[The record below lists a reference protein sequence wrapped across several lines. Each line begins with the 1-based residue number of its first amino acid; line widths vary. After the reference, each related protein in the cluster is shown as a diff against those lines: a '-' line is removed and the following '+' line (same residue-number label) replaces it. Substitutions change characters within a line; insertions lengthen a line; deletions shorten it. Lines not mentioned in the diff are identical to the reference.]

1 MAVEVLLPKIG
12 LTMQEGTIDEWL
24 VPVGAAVAEGDSL
37 LRLAT
42 DKVDVDVEAEAGGL
56 FHPVVPAGSTVP
68 AGTLIGWLLAE
79 GEQPPEAPGAP
90 TPAGSGTDR
99 DTAATAAAG
108 GGGAGAAAVSGGGG
122 REGAAV
128 AAPGGG
134 AGAGAP
140 AALGGT
146 GAAPDPAG
154 TGGRLLS
161 SPYARRVATAVGVD
175 LTAVRGTGPGGRIV
189 SEDVEEFFAALPA
202 DHGVPVDHGVPAPPA
217 PQDGTPSSPLVRK
230 LAKERGIDLSGVN
243 GTGPGGRIRRSDL
256 DAAPTVPSAPSAPP
270 TPVRRNAAPQ
280 PGDVLPLTGMRGTIA
295 RRMHASLQEMA
306 QLTHGYEVRMDA
318 VVSLRER
325 LKEEWADGEL
335 PVPSLGDFVLKAA
348 VLALREHPLL
358 NATVLDDGIH
368 LLDAVHLGF
377 AVAVPGGLMVPVIE
391 DAAALPL
398 HEIARRS
405 KELAQAAREGRISPA
420 QLEGATFTVTSLGGY
435 GVDFF
440 TPVINPGNVGILGVG
455 RLRDGVEWVDDRP
468 LRTRVLTLSLTFDH
482 RAVDGAPAAEYLRT
496 VGELLSKPL
505 RLLV

>member
-24 VPVGAAVAEGDSL
+24 VPVGAAVAEGDAL

-56 FHPVVPAGSTVP
+56 FHPVVPAGVTVP
-68 AGTLIGWLLAE
+68 TGALIGWLLAE
-79 GEQPPEAPGAP
+79 GEQPPGPAGAP
-90 TPAGSGTDR
+90 MPAGSG
-99 DTAATAAAG
+99 A
-108 GGGAGAAAVSGGGG
+108 GAGAAAEPAGTS
-122 REGAAV
+122 AL
-128 AAPGGG
+128 PDL
-134 AGAGAP
+134 AGAGAAP
-140 AALGGT
+140 HTGLAAASPSVNGT
-146 GAAPDPAG
+146 
-154 TGGRLLS
+154 TGRLLS
-161 SPYARRVATAVGVD
+161 SPNARRVATAADVE

-189 SEDVEEFFAALPA
+189 SEDVEEFLAALPG
-202 DHGVPVDHGVPAPPA
+202 DL
-217 PQDGTPSSPLVRK
+217 GTPVPPGGSSFSPLVRK
-230 LAKERGIDLSGVN
+230 LAKERGIDLSEVN

-256 DAAPTVPSAPSAPP
+256 DAITPAPP
-270 TPVRRNAAPQ
+270 HRDTAPR

-318 VVSLRER
+318 VVSLRDR
-325 LKEEWADGEL
+325 LKEEWADSDL
-335 PVPSLGDFVLKAA
+335 PVPGLNDFLLKAA
-348 VLALREHPLL
+348 ALALREHPLL
-358 NATVLDDGIH
+358 NATVREDGIH
-368 LLDAVHLGF
+368 LLDGIHLGF

-391 DAAALPL
+391 DAVELPL
-398 HEIARRS
+398 PEIARRS
-405 KELAQAAREGRISPA
+405 KALAQAAREGRISPA

-440 TPVINPGNVGILGVG
+440 TPVINPGNVAILGVG
-455 RLRDGVEWVDDRP
+455 RLRDGVEWTDDRP

-496 VGELLSKPL
+496 VVELLRKPL

>member
-24 VPVGAAVAEGDSL
+24 VPVGAAVAEGDAL

-56 FHPVVPAGSTVP
+56 FHPVVQAGATVP

-79 GEQPPEAPGAP
+79 GEQPPEATGVPA
-90 TPAGSGTDR
+90 PAGSGTGR
-99 DTAATAAAG
+99 DTGTMAAPG
-108 GGGAGAAAVSGGGG
+108 GGGAGTAAVP
-122 REGAAV
+122 
-128 AAPGGG
+128 APGGG
-134 AGAGAP
+134 AGAV
-140 AALGGT
+140 
-146 GAAPDPAG
+146 PAG

-161 SPYARRVATAVGVD
+161 SPNARRVAAAVGVD
-175 LTAVRGTGPGGRIV
+175 LTVVRGTGPGGRIV
-189 SEDVEEFFAALPA
+189 SEDVEEFFAAP
-202 DHGVPVDHGVPAPPA
+202 PEVPAMPG
-217 PQDGTPSSPLVRK
+217 PQEATPSSPLVRK
-230 LAKERGIDLSGVN
+230 LAKERGIDLSEVN
-243 GTGPGGRIRRSDL
+243 GTGPGGRVRRSDL
-256 DAAPTVPSAPSAPP
+256 DAATAAPA
-270 TPVRRNAAPQ
+270 RRNAAPQ

-335 PVPSLGDFVLKAA
+335 PVPSLGDFLLKAA
-348 VLALREHPLL
+348 ALALREHPLL

-368 LLDAVHLGF
+368 LLDGIHLGF

-391 DAAALPL
+391 DAAVLPL
-398 HEIARRS
+398 HDIARRS

-420 QLEGATFTVTSLGGY
+420 RLEGATFTVTSLGGY